1 METYFT
7 VITGASKGFG
17 RSMVFELAKRGMN
30 LVLIAL
36 PNSGL
41 IELSKFTEIN
51 FNIKVLYLEIDLS
64 KVESYYKI
72 SDFIE
77 KNNIRVKYLVNNAG
91 ILSRGIFNDLDDQ
104 FIIDQ
109 IEVNVL
115 APTVLTKLLLPN
127 LKDNAPSAILNV
139 SSLAGFFSLPKK
151 QVYGGTKAYILSF
164 SKSLRKELKKDKIS
178 VSTVCPGALNT
189 TTKLCY
195 QNRILG
201 YLGRNSALTPESA
214 ARSAIH
220 GMLNG
225 KKLIIP
231 GFINKCF
238 MAIDKLLPEFIEDKL
253 TSGEI
258 KKLESIA

>member
-77 KNNIRVKYLVNNAG
+77 KNN
-91 ILSRGIFNDLDDQ
+91 
-104 FIIDQ
+104 
-109 IEVNVL
+109 
-115 APTVLTKLLLPN
+115 
-127 LKDNAPSAILNV
+127 
-139 SSLAGFFSLPKK
+139 
-151 QVYGGTKAYILSF
+151 
-164 SKSLRKELKKDKIS
+164 
-178 VSTVCPGALNT
+178 
-189 TTKLCY
+189 
-195 QNRILG
+195 
-201 YLGRNSALTPESA
+201 
-214 ARSAIH
+214 
-220 GMLNG
+220 
-225 KKLIIP
+225 
-231 GFINKCF
+231 
-238 MAIDKLLPEFIEDKL
+238 
-253 TSGEI
+253 
-258 KKLESIA
+258 